1 MCIGV
6 GKKWAYHNGLQSMTA
21 LSTLDEHNTPQSSLS
36 RVKRELRV
44 ADEAADSS
52 SMDFKADPVGIGC

>member
-1 MCIGV
+1 MGCSQ
-6 GKKWAYHNGLQSMTA
+6 WQPF
-21 LSTLDEHNTPQSSLS
+21 STLDEHNTPQSSLS